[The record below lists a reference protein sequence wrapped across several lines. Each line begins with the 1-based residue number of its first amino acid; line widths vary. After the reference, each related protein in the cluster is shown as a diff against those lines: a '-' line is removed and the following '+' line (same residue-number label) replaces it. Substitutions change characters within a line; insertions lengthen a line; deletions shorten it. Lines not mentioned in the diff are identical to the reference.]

1 MAESAHDDRVAGGG
15 RPSSARWRST
25 LLLGLP
31 AIVMVVAALLISVYE
46 RTALLATEGVV
57 TLDAARAE
65 IDVDGRHVVETV
77 RLPYAWDR
85 HHPGRPG
92 RATFT
97 LVFDRPE
104 AALERWALQIPKVGN
119 AFEVRLNGSRL
130 EAQGDVAR
138 HDGEDSTLF
147 PRHVALG
154 RLLRPG
160 ANEITILIR
169 ADRER
174 GAGLSQVLLGPADEI
189 RADRRQRHDWMLTSL
204 AAAASLSLGV
214 GLLSIGLWRSV
225 VASPDE
231 GGRDDASLYR
241 YAAIA
246 ELTGGTAAAASL
258 LSSPRSPGRGGA

>member
-104 AALERWALQIPKVGN
+104 AALERCGITVNKNMIPYDERKPMDPSGVRIGTPALTTRGMGVDEMRRIGQWIM
-119 AFEVRLNGSRL
+119 
-130 EAQGDVAR
+130 
-138 HDGEDSTLF
+138 T
-147 PRHVALG
+147 AL
-154 RLLRPG
+154 RNP
-160 ANEITILIR
+160 
-169 ADRER
+169 
-174 GAGLSQVLLGPADEI
+174 
-189 RADRRQRHDWMLTSL
+189 
-204 AAAASLSLGV
+204 
-214 GLLSIGLWRSV
+214 
-225 VASPDE
+225 
-231 GGRDDASLYR
+231 DDANVTQRIRGEVSEMCR
-241 YAAIA
+241 HFPVPAARPNA
-246 ELTGGTAAAASL
+246 
-258 LSSPRSPGRGGA
+258 